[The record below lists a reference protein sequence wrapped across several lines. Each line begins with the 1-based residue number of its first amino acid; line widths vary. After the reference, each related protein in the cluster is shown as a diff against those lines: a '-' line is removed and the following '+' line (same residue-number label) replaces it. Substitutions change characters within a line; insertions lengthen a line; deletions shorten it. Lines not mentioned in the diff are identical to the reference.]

1 MYQDSLS
8 EFGSLRSRQTGAF
21 AKDQGSIRELAI
33 AGISNMLMANM
44 DIGLKHCLIYGYHD
58 DPRLRGTFLLIFT
71 RVLRLGGRFDGL
83 ESIIAQ
89 PKQRRLCEVS
99 KRFFSP
105 SVANISSADGQK

>member
-1 MYQDSLS
+1 MV
-8 EFGSLRSRQTGAF
+8 SLRSRTTSGF
-21 AKDQGSIRELAI
+21 PKDQGNIRELAI
-33 AGISNMLMANM
+33 TGISNMLMANM

-99 KRFFSP
+99 RRSLSA
-105 SVANISSADGQK
+105 SVIDISNADGQG